1 MEYKKYKKLCDKMV
15 GMIRSGHFTHRRK
28 LRESNGKRN
37 VTVYAEQGIV
47 LAEI

>member
-28 LRESNGKRN
+28 SESNGKGN
-37 VTVYAEQGIV
+37 VSIAEQGIV